1 MSVKL
6 LKNSFRASEENG
18 YLFLTGK
25 NYLKKNLLVLRVGQ
39 VEEIEHLEE

>member
-18 YLFLTGK
+18 H
-25 NYLKKNLLVLRVGQ
+25 LLLNR
-39 VEEIEHLEE
+39 EEQSQEEPASIRRAID